1 MVMKQIKVTDD
12 IKAEL
17 DVIRDDKETY
27 NLVIQRLIR
36 EWKRLTVENRSLHR
50 DKTALLKIMVGT
62 DDSIAF
68 PNISHYVYFLLPQI
82 FSDDFYSD
90 ETKLHH
96 LKILFKPLL
105 EKESDVDDAI
115 EWLEDF
121 KLEYDFKHDII
132 DELILWINENY
143 K

>member
-17 DVIRDDKETY
+17 D
-27 NLVIQRLIR
+27 LVIQRLIR